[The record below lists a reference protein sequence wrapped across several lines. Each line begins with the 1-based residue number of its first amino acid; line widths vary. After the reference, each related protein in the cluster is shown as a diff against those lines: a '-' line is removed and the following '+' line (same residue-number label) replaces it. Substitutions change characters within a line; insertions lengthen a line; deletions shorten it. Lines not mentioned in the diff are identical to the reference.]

1 MVKVLASVAVI
12 MFATAS
18 GAAEK
23 NKAATAQLKDASGKV
38 VGTATF
44 KEKKDGV
51 EVKVDV
57 SGLQPGKH
65 GIHLHEKGKC
75 DPPDFKSAG
84 EHFNPSMKH
93 HGTKNPQGK
102 HAGDLPNLEV
112 KNDGT
117 AKMTATA
124 EGATLG
130 KGASSLLKEGGTA
143 LVIHADPDDEK
154 TDPTGKSGTRIACGV
169 VTMK

>member
-1 MVKVLASVAVI
+1 MLKVLTSVAVI
-12 MFATAS
+12 MVATAA

-23 NKAATAQLKDASGKV
+23 DKTATAQLKDPSGKV

-44 KEKKDGV
+44 KEMKDGV

-57 SGLQPGKH
+57 AGLTPGKH

-84 EHFNPSMKH
+84 DHFNPAKKH
-93 HGTKNPQGK
+93 HGAKNPKGK
-102 HAGDLPNLEV
+102 HAGDLPNLDV

-130 KGASSLLKEGGTA
+130 KGATSLLKEGGTA
-143 LVIHADPDDEK
+143 LIIHEGPDDEK
-154 TDPTGKSGTRIACGV
+154 SDPAGQSGGRIACGV
-169 VTMK
+169 VTSK

>member
-12 MFATAS
+12 LFATAAS
-18 GAAEK
+18 AAEK
-23 NKAATAQLKDASGKV
+23 DKTATAQLKDASGKI

-57 SGLQPGKH
+57 AGLTPGKH

-75 DPPDFKSAG
+75 DPPGFKSAG
-84 EHFNPSMKH
+84 DHFNPTQKH
-93 HGTKNPQGK
+93 HGAENPKGK
-102 HAGDLPNLEV
+102 HAGDLPNLDV
-112 KNDGT
+112 KGDGT

-130 KGASSLLKEGGTA
+130 EGAASLLKDGGTA
-143 LVIHADPDDEK
+143 LIIHEGPDDEK
-154 TDPTGKSGTRIACGV
+154 SDPAGQSGDRIACGV
-169 VTMK
+169 VTSK

>member
-1 MVKVLASVAVI
+1 MLKVIASVAVI
-12 MFATAS
+12 MFATAA

-23 NKAATAQLKDASGKV
+23 DKSAYTQLKDASGKV

-57 SGLQPGKH
+57 SDLTPGKH

-84 EHFNPSMKH
+84 DHFNPVKKQ
-93 HGTKNPQGK
+93 HGAKNPQGK

-112 KNDGT
+112 KDDGT

-130 KGASSLLKEGGTA
+130 KGSASLLKEGGTA
-143 LVIHADPDDEK
+143 LIIHADPDDEK
-154 TDPTGKSGTRIACGV
+154 SDPAGKSGNRIACGV
-169 VTMK
+169 VTPK